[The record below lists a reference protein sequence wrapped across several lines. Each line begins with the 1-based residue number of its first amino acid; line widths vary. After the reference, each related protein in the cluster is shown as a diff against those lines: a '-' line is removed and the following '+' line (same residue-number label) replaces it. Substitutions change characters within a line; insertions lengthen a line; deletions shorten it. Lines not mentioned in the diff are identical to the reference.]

1 MPPVTSVLGVIV
13 ARRGSKRLTDKNIK
27 PFLGRPLVAWS
38 IEQAL
43 AAKSLGEV
51 VLSSDDQRVLALAN
65 DADGVEAQQRPDE
78 LAQDTTPIED
88 VLRHVV
94 GQTEDNFSHI
104 VLLQPTSPLR
114 LSSDIEGALAAASAS
129 DAKSCISVCALSKP
143 SAWLMRDL
151 GEGRLHPASHGDETE
166 EQGQIFFPNGAVFVI
181 ESQWLMEG
189 NDFYSEPPAYYVMPA
204 ERSIDI
210 DSAED
215 FALAEAVGAA
225 RLSN

>member
-1 MPPVTSVLGVIV
+1 MPSVTSVLGVIV
-13 ARRGSKRLTDKNIK
+13 ARRGSKRLVDKNIK
-27 PFLGRPLVAWS
+27 PFLGRPLAAWT

-43 AAKSLGEV
+43 AAKSLSKV
-51 VLSSDDQRVLALAN
+51 VLTSDDRRVIALVN
-65 DADGVEAQQRPDE
+65 DVNRIEAQLRPDE
-78 LAQDTTPIED
+78 LARDTTPIAD

-94 GQTEDNFSHI
+94 SQTEANFSHL

-114 LSSDIEGALAAASAS
+114 LSGDIDGALAAASAS

-143 SAWLMRDL
+143 SAWLMHDL
-151 GEGRLHPASHGDETE
+151 GEGRLHPVLHGDDTE
-166 EQGQIFFPNGAVFVI
+166 KQGQIFFPNGAVFVI
-181 ESQWLMEG
+181 ETQWLMAG
-189 NDFYSEPPAYYVMPA
+189 NDFYSEPPAYFVMSA

-210 DSAED
+210 DSSDD